1 MPDPVA
7 VGSDRAALTLEIDS
21 EGVAWIIFDRPGAKV
36 NVLSAAVLRRLEELL
51 DELEPA
57 VREGRARGLVI
68 RSGKPAAFLAG
79 ADVGEIESASD
90 PAEVA
95 RMTGRVQQLFRRVDR
110 LPVPSVAAIDGTCLG
125 GGTELALA
133 CRFRIASD
141 RPETRIGLPEVRLGI
156 IPGFGGTVRLP
167 RLIGLSGALD
177 LILTGKTVSAREAV
191 RSGLLDERVP
201 TPVLY
206 RRAAA
211 LAQGAAPAA
220 RLRKPLVTRLLDGTG
235 PGRRLVLSQA
245 RKRVMRETR
254 GHYPAPLAA
263 LDVVRRTHGRALD
276 EALAEEAKTVGH
288 LATSEVSKN
297 LIHVFHLLESPKK
310 VDPGAEPR
318 PVERV
323 GVLGAGVMGGGIAQL
338 MAQKGIAVRMK
349 DIAADALASG
359 LRHAA
364 GLFDRLARRRRL
376 TRIEA
381 NQQLALISP
390 TLDYAGFG
398 AVDLV
403 VEAVVERLDVKQA
416 VLREA
421 ESHVR
426 PGTVLASNTSSLSI
440 TAMQE
445 VLARPGDFCGMH
457 FFNPVDRM
465 PLVEIIRGE
474 RTADPAVATVFAL
487 TRRLGKTPLIV
498 RDGPGFLVNRLL
510 GPYLNEAA
518 WLLVDGASIEDIDE
532 ALLEFG
538 MPMGPLRLLDEVG
551 LDVARH
557 AGATLHEAFGERMS
571 PPPLLERLGGSGRL
585 GKKNGRGFY
594 VHAAGKAE
602 PDEAVYG
609 DAGLDTPRRELPRSE
624 IVDRTILAMINEAA
638 RALEDGI
645 VAGPG
650 EVDLGMITGTGFPPF
665 RGGLLRHAD
674 RIGTPAIVSRLAEL
688 ERRHGARFEA
698 AHRVRELAGAGAG
711 FYDDAS

>member
-7 VGSDRAALTLEIDS
+7 MGSDRAALTLEIDGA
-21 EGVAWIIFDRPGAKV
+21 GVAWLVFDRPGAKV
-36 NVLSAAVLRRLEELL
+36 NVLGSAVLRRLEELL

-57 VREGRARGLVI
+57 VHEGRVRGLVI
-68 RSGKPAAFLAG
+68 RSGKPATFLAG
-79 ADVGEIESASD
+79 ADVGEIESAAD
-90 PAEVA
+90 AVEVA

-110 LPVPSVAAIDGTCLG
+110 LAVPSVAAIDGTCLG

-133 CRFRIASD
+133 CRYRLASD

-177 LILTGKTVSAREAV
+177 MILTGKTVSARQAT
-191 RSGLLDERVP
+191 RSGLVDERVP
-201 TPVLY
+201 APVLY
-206 RRAAA
+206 RRAAELAKGA
-211 LAQGAAPAA
+211 LPAGRA
-220 RLRKPLVTRLLDGTG
+220 RRPVLTRLLDGTL

-263 LDVVRRTHGRALD
+263 LDVVRRTHGRPLD
-276 EALAEEAKTVGH
+276 EALAEEAQAVGR
-288 LATSEVSKN
+288 LATSAISKN

-310 VDPGAEPR
+310 VEPGAAPR

-364 GLFDRLARRRRL
+364 GLFDRLVRRRRL
-376 TRIEA
+376 TPAEA
-381 NQQLALISP
+381 RQQLALISP

-421 ESHVR
+421 ESHAK

-445 VLARPGDFCGMH
+445 ALARPADFCGMH

-465 PLVEIIRGE
+465 PLVEVIRGE
-474 RTADPAVATVFAL
+474 RTADHAVATVFAL

-518 WLLVDGASIEDIDE
+518 WLLVDGASIEAIDE

-557 AGATLHEAFGERMS
+557 AGASLHEAFGERMS

-594 VHAAGKAE
+594 RHDAGRAD
-602 PDEAVYG
+602 PDAAVYA
-609 DAGLDTPRRELPRSE
+609 DAGLDPKRRELARSE

-638 RALEDGI
+638 RALADGI
-645 VAGPG
+645 VPGPG

-674 RIGTPAIVSRLAEL
+674 RVGTPAILARLTEL
-688 ERRHGARFEA
+688 ERQHGPRFEA
-698 AHRVRELAGAGAG
+698 APLVRELAASATG
-711 FYDDAS
+711 FYDGAT